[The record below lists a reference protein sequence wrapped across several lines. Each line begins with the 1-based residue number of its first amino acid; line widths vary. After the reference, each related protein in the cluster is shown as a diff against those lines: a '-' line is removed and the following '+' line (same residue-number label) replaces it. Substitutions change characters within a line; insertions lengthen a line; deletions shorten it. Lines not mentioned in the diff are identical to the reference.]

1 MQQRAWPI
9 SHVYIYIYDHIYIYY
24 YKLYIYISHILIDI
38 LIDVFLRSMAKLA
51 ALF

>member
-9 SHVYIYIYDHIYIYY
+9 SHEYIYIRPYIYIII
-24 YKLYIYISHILIDI
+24 YIYISHILIDI